1 MARGTVIHK
10 PASSNAIR
18 AQAMRLAYLG
28 SPDKVLAALANEFGA
43 DRKMP
48 SRAAI
53 QNLIDMRK
61 PSWTGSESAP
71 R

>member
-1 MARGTVIHK
+1 MTRQSTKLGG
-10 PASSNAIR
+10 ASFDEIR
-18 AQAMRLAYLG
+18 AQAKRLAYLG

-48 SRAAI
+48 SRATI
-53 QNLIDMRK
+53 QNIIETRK
-61 PSWTGSESAP
+61 PSWTGCEGRP